1 MWPMHVSRK
10 RRTDRP
16 LRRWWRQFWMW
27 PMHESR
33 KRRTDGPWR
42 RWWRHFWL
50 WAHAQK
56 SHAKNRLQPLASF
69 PPHGTVY
76 VAGTVNVSPELL
88 EPTAEEA
95 FAARVRSNVAG
106 PEYREDIGLDLKV
119 LLLLSFAIARPK
131 RRAPTEHDENV
142 QHVVLTHACC
152 ELLYFGFILT
162 PNSSRQPHAK
172 GSFLDLIGHRNDD
185 DGGVV
190 LLCLCHATSDSG

>member
-1 MWPMHVSRK
+1 M
-10 RRTDRP
+10 
-16 LRRWWRQFWMW
+16 
-27 PMHESR
+27 
-33 KRRTDGPWR
+33 
-42 RWWRHFWL
+42 
-50 WAHAQK
+50 
-56 SHAKNRLQPLASF
+56 
-69 PPHGTVY
+69 Y

-95 FAARVRSNVAG
+95 FAARVHCNVAS
-106 PEYREDIGLDLKV
+106 PKYREDIGLDLKV

-131 RRAPTEHDENV
+131 RRVPTEHDEHV

-172 GSFLDLIGHRNDD
+172 GSFLDFIAHRNDD

-190 LLCLCHATSDSG
+190 LLCLCHATFDRGSYLHKNFARAVFWNVIDALDICTHGTAILLLGELANGIDPEKPHYAKRQWTVPMKN